1 MPTMKTSCQF
11 DRRQFLGRAVP
22 FGCLSCFAAPQL
34 VAKSVLAAPAD
45 PAVHKFNEDSQSSY
59 EDRFIFAYAWTL
71 LPHLKAVGDEI
82 GRKRLIKILQ
92 SAAEK
97 QSRQSGRK
105 TAEEAT
111 RPDFSSFTDWAR
123 KPSRFWQHALTFTTV
138 EDTPSAFEINVTECL
153 WAKTFREAGGVDIG
167 YAVICH
173 PDFASAEGYSTKL
186 RLVRTKT
193 LMQGHDCCNHRWL
206 WKE

>member
-82 GRKRLIKILQ
+82 GRKRLIKLLQ

-105 TAEEAT
+105 TAEKAT
-111 RPDFSSFTDWAR
+111 RPG
-123 KPSRFWQHALTFTTV
+123 L
-138 EDTPSAFEINVTECL
+138 
-153 WAKTFREAGGVDIG
+153 G
-167 YAVICH
+167 
-173 PDFASAEGYSTKL
+173 
-186 RLVRTKT
+186 TKT
-193 LMQGHDCCNHRWL
+193 QQVLAACAYLHHCRRYPEGVRDQRH
-206 WKE
+206 